1 MSAVCDVHQF
11 LFYSELPCIFAKNH
25 IFRIFRHKAFP
36 DLGEIDSVC
45 RASNS
50 KAFFFF
56 SILNLNYIVVFQK
69 GNFFRILCFYY
80 RT

>member
-1 MSAVCDVHQF
+1 MFISSFFKVNYLVCLQGITF
-11 LFYSELPCIFAKNH
+11 SGF
-25 IFRIFRHKAFP
+25 FRHKAFP

-50 KAFFFF
+50 KAFFF
-56 SILNLNYIVVFQK
+56 SILNLNYVVVFQK
-69 GNFFRILCFYY
+69 ENFFRILCFYY